1 MSAIEVLVI
10 AGKGLNAFSVHSTQA
25 HSLLAVFEQL
35 GLLAVCMQLTCSMQ
49 SVLVIADRQSCLQ

>member
-49 SVLVIADRQSCLQ
+49 AVL